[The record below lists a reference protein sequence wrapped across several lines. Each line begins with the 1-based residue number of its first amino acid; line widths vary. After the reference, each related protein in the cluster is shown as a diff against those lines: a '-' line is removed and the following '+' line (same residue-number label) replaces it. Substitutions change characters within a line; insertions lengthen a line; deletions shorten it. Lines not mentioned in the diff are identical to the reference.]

1 MQIRICL
8 NSSFPDLPE
17 KQPYYS
23 SQLHEQTIPQTLES
37 HSSDDVQVSSAIEQ
51 PHAVL
56 SSCDDDAVTEVAQS
70 SGDAYPAKFDGDSS
84 DILPQF
90 DESVFF

>member
-1 MQIRICL
+1 MKQPF
-8 NSSFPDLPE
+8 NSS
-17 KQPYYS
+17 Q
-23 SQLHEQTIPQTLES
+23 QHEQTTPQTLES
-37 HSSDDVQVSSAIEQ
+37 HSSDDIQVSSAIEQ

-70 SGDAYPAKFDGDSS
+70 SGDAYRIELDSS

-90 DESVFF
+90 DESVDSKSIELRIVEDGD